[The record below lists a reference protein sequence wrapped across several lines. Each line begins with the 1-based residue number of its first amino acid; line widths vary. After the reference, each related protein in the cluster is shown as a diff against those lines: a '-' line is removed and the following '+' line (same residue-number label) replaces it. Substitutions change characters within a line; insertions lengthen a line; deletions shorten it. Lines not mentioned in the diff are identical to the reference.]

1 MTGNEVGEAVQ
12 GMKYSVDT
20 YRLYQSEKYFSH
32 TVRIHVRMK
41 DEIDI
46 KVLDHAV
53 NSAIRRYPYFA
64 VRVTVDEDGGYL
76 LVPNDKKIVVMPT
89 AEKMPMIGSGEI
101 NNHLLFVDCSGKDIF
116 FNISHTMCGGR
127 GFQPWV
133 MTNVYEYVKEK
144 YNVEPF
150 APEIRK
156 PDSDFLPGETEEPTM
171 DMLTTEEPI
180 YNRKIQKAPVLGM
193 DYLTGVFVPIKR
205 NPNYMVVVINQQDL
219 LKVSKANDSSVL
231 SLFFVLFARVLD
243 RVFPEKERVIVGEA
257 AHNLRDSVGL
267 PNTHCDFLSHIY
279 VDYDRDS
286 LNGDLEKLG
295 TRTRGQFILQTDP
308 TVSHAQVR
316 KLFELY
322 EEVDKERGLKAKR
335 KYMAK
340 HSLSTGKDAQ
350 HGSFIANYTGLMD
363 WGELADYVEW
373 FVFVIEG
380 HFTIEIT
387 AMADKIYVGFMQ
399 LIKTDKYIDL
409 FREEL
414 GKVGIPCTVEGPFP
428 KRLPK
433 HELPLK

>member
-1 MTGNEVGEAVQ
+1 MR
-12 GMKYSVDT
+12 YSVDT
-20 YRLYQSEKYFSH
+20 YRLYQSEKYFAH

-41 DEIDI
+41 DEVDI
-46 KVLDHAV
+46 NVLDKAV
-53 NSAIRRYPYFA
+53 NLAIRRYPYFA
-64 VRVTVDEDGGYL
+64 VRVTVDEDGGYV
-76 LVPNDKKIVVMPT
+76 LVPNSKKIAVIPT
-89 AEKMPMIGSGEI
+89 ADKMPMVGSSSI
-101 NNHLLFVDCSGKDIF
+101 NDHLLFVDCSGKDIF

-133 MTNVYEYVKEK
+133 MTNIYEYVRLK
-144 YNVEPF
+144 YNVEPD

-156 PDSDFLPGETEEPTM
+156 ADSALLPGETDEPTM

-180 YNRKIQKAPVLGM
+180 SKRKIRKAPVLGM
-193 DYLTGVFVPIKR
+193 DYLKGVFVPVKR
-205 NPNYMVVVINQQDL
+205 DPNYFVVTVDQKDL
-219 LKVSKANDSSVL
+219 LKVAKGNDSSVL
-231 SLFFVLFARVLD
+231 SLFFVLFARTLD
-243 RVFPEKERVIVGEA
+243 KVFPAKDRLIVGEA
-257 AHNLRDSVGL
+257 AHNPRDSFGL
-267 PNTHCDFLSHIY
+267 PNTHCDFLSHVH
-279 VDYDRDS
+279 VDYDRDN
-286 LNGDLEKLG
+286 LNGNLEKLG
-295 TRTRGQFILQTDP
+295 TMTRGQIILQTDP
-308 TVSHAQVR
+308 TVSHGQIR

-322 EEVDKERGLKAKR
+322 EEIDKAHGLKAKR

-380 HFTIEIT
+380 HFTVEIT

-399 LIKTDKYIDL
+399 IIKTDKYIDL

-414 GKVGIPCTVEGPFP
+414 ENIGIPCTVEGPFP

-433 HELPLK
+433 HEIPVK

>member
-1 MTGNEVGEAVQ
+1 
-12 GMKYSVDT
+12 MKYSVDT
-20 YRLYQSEKYFSH
+20 YRLYQSEKYFTH

-41 DEIDI
+41 DEVDID
-46 KVLDHAV
+46 VLDKAV

-64 VRVTVDEDGGYL
+64 VRVTVDEDGGYV
-76 LVPNDKKIVVMPT
+76 LVPNSKKIAVIPT
-89 AEKMPMIGSGEI
+89 ADKMPMVGSSSI
-101 NNHLLFVDCSGKDIF
+101 NDHLLYVDCSGKDIF

-133 MTNVYEYVKEK
+133 MTNIYEYVRLK
-144 YNVEPF
+144 YNVEPY
-150 APEIRK
+150 APDIRK
-156 PDSDFLPGETEEPTM
+156 ADSDLLPGETDEPSM
-171 DMLTTEEPI
+171 DILTTEEPI
-180 YNRKIQKAPVLGM
+180 IKRQSKKAPVLGL
-193 DYLTGVFVPIKR
+193 DYLKGVFIPVKR
-205 NPNYMVVVINQQDL
+205 DPNYLVVTVRQQDL
-219 LKVSKANDSSVL
+219 LKVAKMNDSSVL
-231 SLFFVLFARVLD
+231 SLFFILFARTLD
-243 RVFPEKERVIVGEA
+243 KVFPAKSRHIVGEA
-257 AHNLRDSVGL
+257 AHNLRESVGL
-267 PNTHCDFLSHIY
+267 PNTHCDFLSHVY
-279 VDYDRDS
+279 VDYDRDG
-286 LNGDLEKLG
+286 LGGDLEQLG
-295 TRTRGQFILQTDP
+295 TKTRGQIILQTDP

-322 EEVDKERGLKAKR
+322 EEVDKVHGLKAKR

-363 WGELADYVEW
+363 WGELADYVEF

-399 LIKTDKYIDL
+399 IIKTDKYIDL

-414 GKVGIPCTVEGPFP
+414 EKIGIPCTVEGPFP

-433 HELPLK
+433 HEIPLENNF